1 MFVTKALIYERFPEK
16 QSQKEGPHSYSLE
29 NENRHNSQFG
39 LSILGRPANPSN
51 FDESL
56 YVPKK
61 ILSFHG
67 AFFSKSN
74 RRLGIVSSRK
84 IDSNKHSP
92 SCWGNIG
99 S

>member
-1 MFVTKALIYERFPEK
+1 MFVCNKSAYICAVSREAVSK
-16 QSQKEGPHSYSLE
+16 GGPHSYSHE

-39 LSILGRPANPSN
+39 LSISGRPANPSN

-67 AFFSKSN
+67 AFFQN
-74 RRLGIVSSRK
+74 QTG
-84 IDSNKHSP
+84 D
-92 SCWGNIG
+92 
-99 S
+99 